1 MQDHYG
7 LNDVKDRILEFV
19 AVAKLKG
26 SVQGKIL
33 CLVGPPGVGKTSI
46 GKSMARSLDRKFYRF
61 SVGGLSDVA
70 EIKGHR
76 RTYVGAMPGK
86 LIQCLKSTGVS
97 NPLVLIDE
105 VDKIGTGRHSGDP
118 ASALLEMLDPN
129 QNATFMDHYIDT
141 PVDASKVRRV
151 VPPRCLWH
159 CEGVGHGV
167 QRWLRAW

>member
-1 MQDHYG
+1 
-7 LNDVKDRILEFV
+7 L
-19 AVAKLKG
+19 
-26 SVQGKIL
+26 
-33 CLVGPPGVGKTSI
+33 P
-46 GKSMARSLDRKFYRF
+46 RKFYRF

-105 VDKIGTGRHSGDP
+105 VDKIGSGRHSGDP

-129 QNATFMDHYIDT
+129 QNATFMDHYLDT
-141 PVDASKVRRV
+141 PVDASKVPTTVPITLMHVQRTVAHAQPPSARV
-151 VPPRCLWH
+151 VLCAHASRPAPRLAA
-159 CEGVGHGV
+159 V
-167 QRWLRAW
+167 

>member
-1 MQDHYG
+1 MLGRPWVVCLLLRGVCVRPPQVPCVSVCACVHVCMCG
-7 LNDVKDRILEFV
+7 VRVVCLCVCMRACRTVSAPPFPLIV
-19 AVAKLKG
+19 TRTG
-26 SVQGKIL
+26 S
-33 CLVGPPGVGKTSI
+33 
-46 GKSMARSLDRKFYRF
+46 KFYRF

-129 QNATFMDHYIDT
+129 QNATFMDHYLDT
-141 PVDASKVRRV
+141 PVDASKVRR
-151 VPPRCLWH
+151 RC
-159 CEGVGHGV
+159 
-167 QRWLRAW
+167 A